1 MTEPGDPA
9 SAFSLDEVRARIFY
23 LACDVES
30 ASPSAALLLRAVAE
44 AVGENGMLPEDLS
57 GPASLNGASLHAL
70 SQAPALRTLGSRAR
84 DEAPASERRLGV
96 VGSQAGYKR

>member
-9 SAFSLDEVRARIFY
+9 SPLDVVRARIFY

-30 ASPSAALLLRAVAE
+30 VSPLAATLLRAAADAIDETDVLE
-44 AVGENGMLPEDLS
+44 INELETS
-57 GPASLNGASLHAL
+57 NGALARLL
-70 SQAPALRTLGSRAR
+70 SQVSGARPLGPRMPDALPAA
-84 DEAPASERRLGV
+84 ERRFGV